1 MSARHRAR
9 AAALVAALAVLAL
22 AGCTDSDDER
32 SGRERPNASPP
43 AEPTRVLVPEGL
55 DRGKFDARRIYRALA
70 PGVVTV
76 LAQSDGGLLGEQ
88 RGIGSGFVLD
98 GEGYVAT
105 NAHVI
110 RTEPPALD
118 PVETVYVEFADG
130 NRVEAEVIGDDVF
143 SDVALL
149 KIDPRGLTLTPL
161 ELGRS
166 SDLVVGEPV
175 AAIGS
180 PFGERQS
187 LSVGVISALDRSI
200 QSLTTFKTEDAIQT
214 DAAINHGNSG
224 GPLIGRDGRVI
235 GINAQIESTG
245 GGGEGVG
252 FAVSVDVVRRSLA
265 QLRED
270 GEADYA
276 FAGITSQDLYPQLA
290 RRLGFGVGRG
300 ALVRSVQNG
309 GPADDAG
316 IEAGDRS
323 VKFQGERAIPIGGDA
338 IIGIDGRPVR
348 GSSDVA
354 EAIGRLRPGERV
366 TFEVIRGGERR
377 DVEVELGARD
387 ATPPGG

>member
-1 MSARHRAR
+1 VSARSRVR
-9 AAALVAALAVLAL
+9 AAAVVAALALPAL
-22 AGCTDSDDER
+22 SGCTDSGDEEAR
-32 SGRERPNASPP
+32 RERPKASPP

-55 DRGKFDARRIYRALA
+55 DRGPFDARRIYRALA

-76 LAQSDGGLLGEQ
+76 LAESDEGVLGEQ

-98 GEGYVAT
+98 GQGHVAT

-110 RTEPPALD
+110 RTNPPALD

-130 NRVEAEVIGDDVF
+130 NRVEAEVVGDDLF

-149 KIDPRGLTLTPL
+149 KIEPRGLTLTPL

-166 SDLVVGEPV
+166 SDLTVGEPV

-200 QSLTTFKTEDAIQT
+200 ESLTSFKTEDAIQT

-270 GEADYA
+270 GDVDYA

-290 RRLGFGVGRG
+290 RRLGFGAGRG
-300 ALVRSVQNG
+300 ALVRSVQDG

-316 IEAGDRS
+316 IEAGDRR
-323 VKFQGERAIPIGGDA
+323 VEFQGERGIPIGGDA
-338 IIGIDGRPVR
+338 IVGIDGRPVR

-354 EAIGRLRPGERV
+354 EAIGRLRPGQRV
-366 TFEVIRGGERR
+366 RFEVMRGGERR
-377 DVEVELGARD
+377 EVEVELGARS

>member
-1 MSARHRAR
+1 VTAPRRAW
-9 AAALVAALAVLAL
+9 AAALVAALVAAAA
-22 AGCTDSDDER
+22 AGCDDSDD
-32 SGRERPNASPP
+32 GPGGDRPAATPP
-43 AEPTRVLVPEGL
+43 AEPTRVKVPEGL
-55 DRGKFDARRIYRALA
+55 ERGPFDARRIYRALA

-76 LAQSDGGLLGEQ
+76 LAQSDGGFLGEQ

-98 GEGYVAT
+98 GEGHVAT

-110 RTEPPALD
+110 RTDPPDLD
-118 PVETVYVEFADG
+118 RAETVYVELADG
-130 NRVEAEVIGDDVF
+130 NRVEAEVLGDDLF

-149 KIDPRGLTLTPL
+149 KVDPRGLTLTPL

-175 AAIGS
+175 VAIGS

-200 QSLTTFKTEDAIQT
+200 QSLTSFKTEDAIQT

-235 GINAQIESTG
+235 GINAQIQSTG

-252 FAVSVDVVRRSLA
+252 FAVSVDVVRRSLD

-270 GEADYA
+270 GVVEYA

-290 RRLGFGVGRG
+290 RRLGFGVARG
-300 ALVRSVQNG
+300 ALVRSVQDG
-309 GPADDAG
+309 GPADRAG
-316 IEAGDRS
+316 IEAGRERIE
-323 VKFQGERAIPIGGDA
+323 FQGERSIPLGGDA

-348 GSSDVA
+348 SSSGIA
-354 EAIGRLRPGERV
+354 EAIARLRPGQRV
-366 TFEVIRGGERR
+366 TFELVRGAERR
-377 DVEVELGARD
+377 EVEVELGARD
-387 ATPPGG
+387 PRPPGG